1 MTTNNFIEKYNNL
14 NIEEEFINNYLYRP
28 NNIKSSEIIQFKK
41 PKKFNINKSIEDFR
55 TNKKGNLKTL
65 REFQNLYIHKFIIKP
80 RKKEK
85 KIKFHFSF
93 GIKKENKNINVNK
106 NNYNKKKYFI
116 NDEIE
121 KQRPIS
127 QIDYLKRANILLN
140 SSKSRNTSYYI
151 KKRSDQLINKI
162 NQYNIRTR
170 NINSSSTI
178 NKNNCDNN
186 KKLKN
191 IRNTPSLSYKCKK
204 SKLTLIKELSQKILN
219 TKNKETNDNLK
230 NSNISYFNESNNSRN
245 FNNEINK
252 YKSFGLIKN
261 RNNLKSEN
269 INHVKYRE
277 ISRYNCNLSDAYVI
291 EKQICPNSAN
301 KIKLQKRPK
310 IPLRLFS
317 SDVRQMSTLEKYYL
331 KFGVFPY

>member
-1 MTTNNFIEKYNNL
+1 MTTNNIIEKYNNL

-28 NNIKSSEIIQFKK
+28 INIKSSEIIQFKK
-41 PKKFNINKSIEDFR
+41 PKKFYINKSIEDFR

-85 KIKFHFSF
+85 IKFHFSF

-106 NNYNKKKYFI
+106 NNYNKKKYYI

-162 NQYNIRTR
+162 DQYNIRTR

-178 NKNNCDNN
+178 NKNNCDN
-186 KKLKN
+186 KTKLN
-191 IRNTPSLSYKCKK
+191 IR
-204 SKLTLIKELSQKILN
+204 TLIKELSQKILN